1 MFMLNYD
8 SVDSQVLCKTI
19 IGLNR
24 GGYDNLEQYLIGY
37 QLAEDLVIT
46 PTTSEQF
53 FIASAKNRYIRSV
66 TVKAKS

>member
-1 MFMLNYD
+1 MFILNYD

-24 GGYDNLEQYLIGY
+24 GYDNLEQYLIGY